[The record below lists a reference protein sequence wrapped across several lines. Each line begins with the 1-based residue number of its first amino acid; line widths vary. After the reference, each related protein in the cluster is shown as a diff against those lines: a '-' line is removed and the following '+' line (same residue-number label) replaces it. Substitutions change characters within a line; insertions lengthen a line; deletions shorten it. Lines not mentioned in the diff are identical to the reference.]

1 MYRRLRQCKT
11 LHGITQRGWRNKPK
25 FHFNGITRGR
35 VPIMSVRIA
44 IVMHIVKRQ
53 NIRIEYYNVAN
64 ELKLDDIDY
73 SPLWSHDYVYVH
85 D

>member
-1 MYRRLRQCKT
+1 
-11 LHGITQRGWRNKPK
+11 
-25 FHFNGITRGR
+25 
-35 VPIMSVRIA
+35 MSVRIA